1 MRIQLRLN
9 EAGLGIACQLCFFCS
24 VLFVFFCSLQKLLIL
39 NGTNV
44 CDAAEES
51 GRLLISQ
58 CENSCLS
65 WFHCR
70 NPEGAG
76 EVGGTGAFL
85 AEYGRRLDGERWR
98 LTSYTIINMNV

>member
-1 MRIQLRLN
+1 MSVMFFLL
-9 EAGLGIACQLCFFCS
+9 CFVCFFCA
-24 VLFVFFCSLQKLLIL
+24 LQKLLIL

-65 WFHCR
+65 WFHCDCR

-76 EVGGTGAFL
+76 GGGQVLSSQSTVG
-85 AEYGRRLDGERWR
+85 D
-98 LTSYTIINMNV
+98 

>member
-9 EAGLGIACQLCFFCS
+9 EAGLGIACQLCFFS
-24 VLFVFFCSLQKLLIL
+24 ALFCLFFCALQKLLIL

-65 WFHCR
+65 WFHCDCR

-76 EVGGTGAFL
+76 EEDRCFPSRVRS
-85 AEYGRRLDGERWR
+85 EIRRRAVEVDL
-98 LTSYTIINMNV
+98 IHHN